1 MTGTRSGLA
10 HNTGASCRRAFT
22 LVELLVVI
30 GIIALLISILLP
42 ALSKARKSANT
53 VACASNLRQICQ
65 AMIAYTSEN
74 KGYIPGSPV
83 TSGRFLFDSNWG
95 TTTYNDNNCPLVSQI
110 WDWQAPI
117 AKIMQIDFDDGSSVA

>member
-1 MTGTRSGLA
+1 MIDRAMNRSLDMRPSPKSA
-10 HNTGASCRRAFT
+10 RRRPAAFT

-42 ALSKARKSANT
+42 ALSKARRSANT
-53 VACASNLRQICQ
+53 VACSANLHGILQG
-65 AMIAYTSEN
+65 MIMYTTEN

-83 TSGRFLFDSNWG
+83 TSGRFLFDATWG
-95 TTTYNDNNCPLVSQI
+95 DGPYSDNNCPFVSQI

-117 AKIMQIDFDDGSSVA
+117 AK